1 MIGYI
6 WKQYGFELLFGLAV
20 IVLVVIFII
29 NLFTN
34 KKGTYDDH
42 TSIIK
47 NLWSKNYTNKQPF
60 YKPLKKPFE
69 SKGETECRRVIE
81 KLTGKPFPKA
91 RPDFLKN
98 GITGGNNLE
107 LDCYNPELK
116 MAVEY
121 NGEQHYKYIPH
132 FHRTK
137 DAFYNIKYRDDMKNR
152 LCKENGI
159 TLITVPYTISLSAIE
174 PFILKAIKL

>member
-6 WKQYGFELLFGLAV
+6 WNKYGFELLFGLAV
-20 IVLVVIFII
+20 IILIVIFII
-29 NLFTN
+29 NLFVN
-34 KKGTYDDH
+34 KKGTYEDH
-42 TSIIK
+42 TNMIR
-47 NLWSKNYTNKQPF
+47 NLLTKNYINS
-60 YKPLKKPFE
+60 YKPPRKPFE
-69 SKGETECRRVIE
+69 SKGELECRRVIE

-98 GITGGNNLE
+98 GITGGHNLE
-107 LDCYNPELK
+107 LDCYNPDLK

-121 NGEQHYKYIPH
+121 NGEQHYKYIPY

-137 DAFYNIKYRDDMKNR
+137 DAFYNIKYRDDLKNR

-159 TLITVPYTISLSAIE
+159 TLITVPYTVSISSIESFLS
-174 PFILKAIKL
+174 KMYN